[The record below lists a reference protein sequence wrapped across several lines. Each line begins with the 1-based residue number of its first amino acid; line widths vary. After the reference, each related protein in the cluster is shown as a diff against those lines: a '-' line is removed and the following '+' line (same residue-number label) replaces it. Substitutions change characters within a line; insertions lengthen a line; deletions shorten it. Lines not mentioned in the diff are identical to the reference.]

1 MVRVYLDTPNLTGGV
16 EIATFTDEKY
26 YDVCWRQLE
35 KLAEQEGYIITES
48 ITEEETMTEET
59 YNVTVKCRD

>member
-1 MVRVYLDTPNLTGGV
+1 MSKSTPVIRVYLDTPNLTGGV

-26 YDVCWRQLE
+26 YDVCWRPLE

-48 ITEEETMTEET
+48 LDELYDEDEDE
-59 YNVTVKCRD
+59 

>member
-48 ITEEETMTEET
+48 ITEEELCKEI
-59 YNVTVKCRD
+59 K

>member
-1 MVRVYLDTPNLTGGV
+1 MSKSTPVIRVYLDTPNLTGGV

-35 KLAEQEGYIITES
+35 KLAEQEGYILTES
-48 ITEEETMTEET
+48 ITEE
-59 YNVTVKCRD
+59 